1 MFTIVEA
8 RLKGMQSRW
17 SKCDANRFSSAW
29 GRYHQPH
36 ACQHSMQT
44 TPAEGLEGIPRICA
58 GAAAPVIGLRLI
70 ISILFGGGS
79 LLHSIL
85 PMEMR
90 AMGSLHRLP
99 LTAIH
104 RQA

>member
-44 TPAEGLEGIPRICA
+44 TPAEGLEG
-58 GAAAPVIGLRLI
+58 AAAPVIGLRLI